1 MMSQPGAGAACLV
14 WPATQVPCLPPQY
27 GGGQT
32 EHSKLLAATWLIA
45 AVPDPGQGGA
55 VERRPR
61 GRGGQLGSSRGAS
74 LLPGPEHIPKH
85 LSALI
90 EPLNGCPFHSAKA
103 QGTLLSQCLGS
114 SWELQ
119 LPNQSISIE
128 TGGMDGRRF
137 PEVGTG

>member
-1 MMSQPGAGAACLV
+1 MSQPGAGAACLV

-32 EHSKLLAATWLIA
+32 EHFKLLAATWLIA
-45 AVPDPGQGGA
+45 AVPDPGRGGA
-55 VERRPR
+55 VERRLR

-74 LLPGPEHIPKH
+74 LLPGPEHSPKH

-90 EPLNGCPFHSAKA
+90 EPLSGCAFHSAKA
-103 QGTLLSQCLGS
+103 QGTLVS

-119 LPNQSISIE
+119 SPNQSISLE
-128 TGGMDGRRF
+128 TGGMDGRQF